1 MTNRGEL
8 LGRAVTLTAAGSYA
22 PVPDGEQA
30 TLAGGSSSRS
40 KRSSRPVA
48 GSSSSGGDN
57 SRVVAVGRG
66 GARCPV
72 LVRASIEGGAVE
84 AAGERL
90 PLPIR

>member
-84 AAGERL
+84 AAGKRL